1 MGKDG
6 WGRDGG
12 INGGVEGRRDEG
24 IKTEMGRGGG
34 ERCTKEPGARRF
46 RVGRCHG
53 GKPGL
58 VTLHARLI
66 CPWMAICQAG
76 TQVSLEL
83 SYCLGGGVAYS
94 SRQR

>member
-12 INGGVEGRRDEG
+12 INGGVDGRRDEG

-58 VTLHARLI
+58 VHPPRQTHL
-66 CPWMAICQAG
+66 
-76 TQVSLEL
+76 SLDGNL
-83 SYCLGGGVAYS
+83 PSRHTGVT
-94 SRQR
+94 